1 MFERPGR
8 YRTRFPDDESATD
21 LARWDIF
28 ETEDPG
34 IFGSTYV
41 FWVQRA

>member
-8 YRTRFPDDESATD
+8 YRTRFPDDESATE
-21 LARWDIF
+21 LARCDIF